1 MANKGLLLC
10 VCQGNCP
17 SFQKM
22 NIFEVGNAIR
32 REKLVDYIAIHPQL
46 CATDGDRFLSTL
58 LAGKS
63 TDELYVAACDPT
75 MQVKMFRDAL
85 ASAGFSKENIHGVDI
100 RNMDT
105 GQAAEAIR
113 TMVRSPR
120 PEDARA
126 KVGPVA
132 RRLG

>member
-1 MANKGLLLC
+1 MATKGLLLC
-10 VCQGNCP
+10 VCQGTCP

-22 NIFEVGNAIR
+22 NIFEVGNLIR

-63 TDELYVAACDPT
+63 TEELYVAACDPT

-85 ASAGFSKENIHGVDI
+85 ESAGFPKEKIHGVDI

-105 GQAAEAIR
+105 AQAADAIR
-113 TMVRSPR
+113 KMVGSTKAAEVQLTQGRQ
-120 PEDARA
+120 
-126 KVGPVA
+126 
-132 RRLG
+132 

>member
-22 NIFEVGNAIR
+22 NIFDVGNSVR

-58 LAGKS
+58 LKGKS

-85 ASAGFSKENIHGVDI
+85 ESAGFSKGNIHGVDI

-105 GQAAEAIR
+105 SQATAAIKKMVEPREAES
-113 TMVRSPR
+113 TK
-120 PEDARA
+120 D
-126 KVGPVA
+126 K
-132 RRLG
+132 